1 MGRPAIRRRSR
12 AFLQSA
18 PARRSRR
25 DAPGVGRARLQC
37 ESRGGGY
44 VRRVRSLAVC
54 TSSTPVCGPLT
65 HRLLRLPLK
74 MKAVGPNTA
83 TMNEV
88 ATLPGWRHARWGLG
102 ALGVLL
108 AACALHALAK
118 FDAGP
123 LSWLLEKWGYNV
135 VLVGSGVACLMRGI
149 TIRAERAAWLTMGVA
164 VVGWAIGN
172 VWYTAVL
179 WDMDPIPIPSL
190 SDVLWLVYYPVVY
203 VAVAML
209 LRARIARFHASLWVD
224 GALAA
229 LAVVAL
235 SAAVVFQSVLA
246 STGGERLEV
255 ATNLAYPLGDLILLG
270 MVTGGV
276 ALTGWKPGRTWG
288 ALALSF
294 IVFGVSDG
302 IYLWGNATGSWQ
314 AGSVF
319 EAGWPAATL
328 LLAWAAW
335 MPPRHVR
342 PRPLDGR
349 RMLVVPTM
357 FALLGLTLLISDHF
371 ERLNLLAVALAWAS
385 VLAVIGRFG
394 LTFFANLTMLADT
407 REESL
412 TDALTGLGNRRRLMR
427 DLEIVLHPDGGRP
440 SALVLFDLN
449 GFKGYNDVFGHP
461 AGDALLARLGA
472 RLGAAM
478 GADARAYRMGGDE
491 FCVLAPL
498 EEGNPLATVERG
510 RRALAEVGDGFE
522 ISAADGCVLVPDEAA
537 DAGAAL
543 GIADRRMYA
552 EKATARRSADEQS
565 RDVLLKALEEHHPD
579 LGAHVHDVGLLAA
592 AVASE
597 LGLDARAL
605 QHVRH
610 AAELHDI
617 GKVAV
622 PSSILDKPGK
632 LDAQEW
638 EFIAR
643 HTIIGERILGAAEGL
658 RPVATLVR
666 ASHERFDGTGYPD
679 GLRGD
684 EVPLGARIVSVCDAY
699 DAMTSDRPYQ
709 RPPPPEAAIAELR
722 RCAGT
727 QFDPTVAAAF
737 CRVSAMQTAD
747 AAE

>member
-1 MGRPAIRRRSR
+1 MT
-12 AFLQSA
+12 SA
-18 PARRSRR
+18 
-25 DAPGVGRARLQC
+25 
-37 ESRGGGY
+37 
-44 VRRVRSLAVC
+44 
-54 TSSTPVCGPLT
+54 
-65 HRLLRLPLK
+65 
-74 MKAVGPNTA
+74 
-83 TMNEV
+83 
-88 ATLPGWRHARWGLG
+88 ATLPGWRYVRWALC

-108 AACALHALAK
+108 AACAVHALAK

-135 VLVGSGVACLMRGI
+135 VLVGSGLACLARGV
-149 TIRAERAAWLTMGVA
+149 TTRAERAAWLTMGVA
-164 VVGWAIGN
+164 VVGWALGN
-172 VWYTAVL
+172 VYYTAVL
-179 WDMDPIPIPSL
+179 WDQDPIPIPSP

-229 LAVVAL
+229 LAVAAL
-235 SAAVVFQSVLA
+235 SAAVVFQSVLET
-246 STGGERLEV
+246 TGGQPVEV
-255 ATNLAYPLGDLILLG
+255 ATNLAYPLGDLVLLG

-288 ALALSF
+288 ALAGSF
-294 IVFGVSDG
+294 ILFGVSDG
-302 IYLWGNATGSWQ
+302 IYLWGNATGTWV
-314 AGSVF
+314 AGSIF

-335 MPPRHVR
+335 MAPKHVR
-342 PRPLDGR
+342 PRPLEGR
-349 RMLVVPTM
+349 RMLVVPTL

-371 ERLNLLAVALAWAS
+371 DRMNLLAVALAWAS

-394 LTFFANLTMLADT
+394 MTFFANLTMLGRHARGVAD
-407 REESL
+407 RRAHRARQPPAA
-412 TDALTGLGNRRRLMR
+412 DARPRGRPG
-427 DLEIVLHPDGGRP
+427 PDGGRP

-478 GADARAYRMGGDE
+478 GDDARAYRMGGDE
-491 FCVLAPL
+491 FCVLAPI
-498 EEGNPLATVERG
+498 EEGNPLATLERG
-510 RRALAEVGDGFE
+510 RRALGEVGDGFE
-522 ISAADGCVLVPDEAA
+522 ISAAHGCVLVPDEAD
-537 DAGAAL
+537 DAGSAL

-592 AVASE
+592 AVAGE

-622 PSSILDKPGK
+622 PSAILDKPGK
-632 LDAQEW
+632 LDADEW
-638 EFIAR
+638 AFIAR
-643 HTIIGERILGAAEGL
+643 HTIIGERILGAAIAL

-666 ASHERFDGTGYPD
+666 ASHERYDGSGYPD
-679 GLRGD
+679 GLRG
-684 EVPLGARIVSVCDAY
+684 EEIPLGSRIVSVCDAY

-709 RPPPPEAAIAELR
+709 RALDPEDALAELR

-727 QFDPTVAAAF
+727 QFDPVVVDAF
-737 CRVSAMQTAD
+737 CRVSAMRTAD

>member
-1 MGRPAIRRRSR
+1 MNTV
-12 AFLQSA
+12 A
-18 PARRSRR
+18 P
-25 DAPGVGRARLQC
+25 
-37 ESRGGGY
+37 
-44 VRRVRSLAVC
+44 
-54 TSSTPVCGPLT
+54 
-65 HRLLRLPLK
+65 
-74 MKAVGPNTA
+74 
-83 TMNEV
+83 
-88 ATLPGWRHARWGLG
+88 LPGWRGVRWVLG
-102 ALGVLL
+102 ALAALL
-108 AACALHALAK
+108 AACAVHALAG
-118 FDAGP
+118 FEAGP

-135 VLVGSGVACLMRGI
+135 VLVASGVLCLARGV
-149 TIRAERAAWLTMGVA
+149 RVRDERAAWLTMGVG
-164 VVGWAIGN
+164 VVGWALGN
-172 VWYTAVL
+172 VYYTVVL
-179 WDMDPIPIPSL
+179 WNLDPIPIPSL
-190 SDVLWLVYYPVVY
+190 SDVLWIGYYPVVY

-229 LAVVAL
+229 LAVAAL

-246 STGGERLEV
+246 STGGDPIEV
-255 ATNLAYPLGDLILLG
+255 GTNLAYPLGDLILLG

-288 ALALSF
+288 ALAASF
-294 IVFGVSDG
+294 VLFGVSDG
-302 IYLWGNATGSWQ
+302 IYLWGNATGTWQ

-349 RMLVVPTM
+349 RTLVVPTL

-371 ERLNLLAVALAWAS
+371 SRLNLLAVALAWSS

-394 LTFFANLTMLADT
+394 MTFFANLTMLADT
-407 REESL
+407 RTEAL

-427 DLEIVLHPDGGRP
+427 DLEEALHPMDLTP
-440 SALVLFDLN
+440 CALVLYDLN

-472 RLGAAM
+472 RLGAAV
-478 GADARAYRMGGDE
+478 GPDARAYRMGGDE
-491 FCVLAPL
+491 FCVLAPIGV
-498 EEGNPLATVERG
+498 GNPLALLERG
-510 RRALAEVGDGFE
+510 QRALGEVGDGFE
-522 ISAADGCVLVPDEAA
+522 ISAAHGCVLVPEEAD
-537 DAGAAL
+537 DAATAL
-543 GIADRRMYA
+543 GLADRRMYA

-579 LGAHVHDVGLLAA
+579 LGDHVHDVGLLAE
-592 AVASE
+592 AVAEE
-597 LGLDARAL
+597 LGIAGRQLHHIR
-605 QHVRH
+605 Q

-622 PSSILDKPGK
+622 PRAILDKPGR
-632 LDAQEW
+632 LDPDEW
-638 EFIAR
+638 AFIAR
-643 HTIIGERILGAAEGL
+643 HTLIGERILGAAVAL
-658 RPVATLVR
+658 RPVARLVR
-666 ASHERFDGTGYPD
+666 ASHERWDGNGYPD
-679 GLRGD
+679 GLAG
-684 EVPLGARIVSVCDAY
+684 EEIPLGARIVTACDAY

-709 RPPPPEAAIAELR
+709 RALDHDEAIAELH

-727 QFDPTVAAAF
+727 QFDPVVVDAF
-737 CRVSAMQTAD
+737 CRVSARATAD

>member
-1 MGRPAIRRRSR
+1 MN
-12 AFLQSA
+12 
-18 PARRSRR
+18 
-25 DAPGVGRARLQC
+25 DAQ
-37 ESRGGGY
+37 
-44 VRRVRSLAVC
+44 
-54 TSSTPVCGPLT
+54 
-65 HRLLRLPLK
+65 
-74 MKAVGPNTA
+74 
-83 TMNEV
+83 
-88 ATLPGWRHARWGLG
+88 TLPGWRAARF
-102 ALGVLL
+102 ALAALAALL
-108 AACALHALAK
+108 AACAVHALAG

-135 VLVGSGVACLMRGI
+135 VLVGSGLACLARGVRV
-149 TIRAERAAWLTMGVA
+149 RAERAAWLTMGGG
-164 VVGWAIGN
+164 VVGWGIGN
-172 VWYTAVL
+172 LWDTAVL

-209 LRARIARFHASLWVD
+209 LRARIARFHASPWVD

-229 LAVVAL
+229 LAVAAL

-294 IVFGVSDG
+294 VVFGVGDG
-302 IYLWGNATGSWQ
+302 VYLWANATGTWV

-319 EAGWPAATL
+319 EASWPAATL

-342 PRPLDGR
+342 PRPLEGR
-349 RMLVVPTM
+349 RMLVVPTL
-357 FALLGLTLLISDHF
+357 FALLGLTLHISDHF
-371 ERLNLLAVALAWAS
+371 NRLNLLAVALAWAS

-407 REESL
+407 RTEAL
-412 TDALTGLGNRRRLMR
+412 TDALTGLGNRRKLMR
-427 DLEIVLHPDGGRP
+427 DLAETLHPEERRP
-440 SALVLFDLN
+440 CALVLYDLN

-472 RLGAAM
+472 HLGAAVSP
-478 GADARAYRMGGDE
+478 DARAYRMGGDE
-491 FCVLAPL
+491 FCVLAPIDV
-498 EEGNPLATVERG
+498 GNPLALLERG
-510 RRALAEVGDGFE
+510 QRALGELGDGFE
-522 ISAADGCVLVPDEAA
+522 ISAAHGCVLVPEEAE
-537 DAGAAL
+537 DAGTAL

-632 LDAQEW
+632 LDPEEW

-643 HTIIGERILGAAEGL
+643 HTIIGERILGAAVAL

-666 ASHERFDGTGYPD
+666 ASHEHYDGKGYPD
-679 GLRGD
+679 GLRG
-684 EVPLGARIVSVCDAY
+684 EEIPLGARIVSVCDAY

-709 RPPPPEAAIAELR
+709 RSLSPDEALAELR

-727 QFDPTVAAAF
+727 QFDPAVVDAF
-737 CRVSAMQTAD
+737 CRVSARETAD

>member
-1 MGRPAIRRRSR
+1 MT
-12 AFLQSA
+12 SA
-18 PARRSRR
+18 
-25 DAPGVGRARLQC
+25 
-37 ESRGGGY
+37 
-44 VRRVRSLAVC
+44 
-54 TSSTPVCGPLT
+54 
-65 HRLLRLPLK
+65 
-74 MKAVGPNTA
+74 
-83 TMNEV
+83 
-88 ATLPGWRHARWGLG
+88 ATLPGWRHARWALG
-102 ALGVLL
+102 ALAILL
-108 AACALHALAK
+108 AVCATHAVIA

-123 LSWLLEKWGYNV
+123 LSWLIEKWGYNV
-135 VLVGSGVACLMRGI
+135 VLVGSGLACLVRGLK
-149 TIRAERAAWLTMGVA
+149 IRTERTAWLVMGVG
-164 VVGWAIGN
+164 VVGWALGN
-172 VWYTAVL
+172 VYYTAVL
-179 WDMDPIPIPSL
+179 WDMDPIPIPSV
-190 SDVLWLVYYPVVY
+190 SDVLWLVYYPIVY

-224 GALAA
+224 GAIAA
-229 LAVVAL
+229 LAVAAL
-235 SAAVVFQSVLA
+235 SAAVVFQSVLD
-246 STGGERLEV
+246 STGGQPLEV

-288 ALALSF
+288 ALAFSF
-294 IVFGVSDG
+294 VIFGVGDG
-302 IYLWGNATGSWQ
+302 VYLWGNATGTWV
-314 AGSVF
+314 AGSIF
-319 EAGWPAATL
+319 EASWPAATL

-342 PRPLDGR
+342 PRPLEGR
-349 RMLVVPTM
+349 RMLVVPTL
-357 FALLGLTLLISDHF
+357 FALLGLTLLITDHF
-371 ERLNLLAVALAWAS
+371 DRMNLLAVALAWTS

-394 LTFFANLTMLADT
+394 MTFFANLTMLADT

-427 DLEIVLHPDGGRP
+427 DLADVLDPDAGRP

-478 GADARAYRMGGDE
+478 GAEARAYRMGGDE
-491 FCVLAPL
+491 FCVLAPI
-498 EEGNPLATVERG
+498 EEGNPLATLERG
-510 RRALAEVGDGFE
+510 RRALGEIGDGFE
-522 ISAADGCVLVPDEAA
+522 ISAAHGCVLVPDEAD

-579 LGAHVHDVGLLAA
+579 LGEHVHDVGLLAA
-592 AVASE
+592 AVAQE

-622 PSSILDKPGK
+622 PSAILDKPGK
-632 LDAQEW
+632 LDAEEW
-638 EFIAR
+638 KFIAR
-643 HTIIGERILGAAEGL
+643 HTIIGERILGAADAL

-666 ASHERFDGTGYPD
+666 ASHEHYDGNGYPD

-684 EVPLGARIVSVCDAY
+684 EIPLGARIVSVCDAF

-709 RPPPPEAAIAELR
+709 RALEPDEAIAELR

-727 QFDPTVAAAF
+727 QFDPDVVDAF
-737 CRVSAMQTAD
+737 CRVSALQTAD
-747 AAE
+747 AGE

>member
-1 MGRPAIRRRSR
+1 MT
-12 AFLQSA
+12 
-18 PARRSRR
+18 
-25 DAPGVGRARLQC
+25 DA
-37 ESRGGGY
+37 
-44 VRRVRSLAVC
+44 
-54 TSSTPVCGPLT
+54 
-65 HRLLRLPLK
+65 
-74 MKAVGPNTA
+74 
-83 TMNEV
+83 
-88 ATLPGWRHARWGLG
+88 ATLPGWNRVRW
-102 ALGVLL
+102 ALAAIGVLL
-108 AACALHALAK
+108 AACAFHALVK

-135 VLVGSGVACLMRGI
+135 VLVGSGLACLARGVK
-149 TIRAERAAWLTMGVA
+149 IRAERTAWLTIGVA
-164 VVGWAIGN
+164 VVGWALGN
-172 VWYTAVL
+172 VYYTAVL
-179 WDMDPIPIPSL
+179 WDMDPIPIPSV
-190 SDVLWLVYYPVVY
+190 SDGLWLVYYPVVY
-203 VAVAML
+203 VGVAML

-229 LAVVAL
+229 LAVAAL
-235 SAAVVFQSVLA
+235 SAAVVFQSVLQ
-246 STGGERLEV
+246 STGGEPVEV
-255 ATNLAYPLGDLILLG
+255 ATNLAYPLGDLVLLG

-288 ALALSF
+288 ALAGSF
-294 IVFGVSDG
+294 VLFGVSDG
-302 IYLWGNATGSWQ
+302 IYLWGNATGTWQ

-342 PRPLDGR
+342 PRPLEGR
-349 RMLVVPTM
+349 RMLVVPTL

-371 ERLNLLAVALAWAS
+371 HRLNLLAVALAWAS
-385 VLAVIGRFG
+385 LLAVIGRFG
-394 LTFFANLTMLADT
+394 MTFFANLTMLAHT

-412 TDALTGLGNRRRLMR
+412 TDALTGLGNRRRLIR
-427 DLEIVLHPDGGRP
+427 DLEDVLHPHGGMP

-472 RLGAAM
+472 RLGAAV
-478 GADARAYRMGGDE
+478 GPDARAYRMGGDE
-491 FCVLAPL
+491 FCVLAPID
-498 EEGNPLATVERG
+498 EGNPLATLDRG
-510 RRALAEVGDGFE
+510 RRALGELGDGFE
-522 ISAADGCVLVPDEAA
+522 ISAAHGCVLVPEEAD
-537 DAGAAL
+537 DAGTAL

-565 RDVLLKALEEHHPD
+565 RDVLLKALEAHHPE
-579 LGAHVHDVGLLAA
+579 LGEHVQDVGVLAA
-592 AVASE
+592 AVAEE
-597 LGLDARAL
+597 LGLGGQQL

-632 LDAQEW
+632 LDAEEW
-638 EFIAR
+638 RFIAR
-643 HTIIGERILGAAEGL
+643 HTIIGERILGAASAL

-666 ASHERFDGTGYPD
+666 ASHEHYDGNGYPD
-679 GLRGD
+679 GLRGH
-684 EVPLGARIVSVCDAY
+684 EIPLGARIVSVCDAY

-709 RPPPPEAAIAELR
+709 RSLEHADALAELR

-727 QFDPTVAAAF
+727 QFDPAVVDAF
-737 CRVSAMQTAD
+737 CRVNARQTAD

>member
-1 MGRPAIRRRSR
+1 VTNAPTLRGR
-12 AFLQSA
+12 
-18 PARRSRR
+18 
-25 DAPGVGRARLQC
+25 DGV
-37 ESRGGGY
+37 
-44 VRRVRSLAVC
+44 
-54 TSSTPVCGPLT
+54 
-65 HRLLRLPLK
+65 
-74 MKAVGPNTA
+74 
-83 TMNEV
+83 
-88 ATLPGWRHARWGLG
+88 RWALG
-102 ALGVLL
+102 ALGLLL
-108 AACALHALAK
+108 AACALHALAG

-135 VLVGSGVACLMRGI
+135 VLVGSGVICLLRGVWV
-149 TIRAERAAWLTMGVA
+149 RAERAAWITMGVG
-164 VVGWAIGN
+164 VVGWAMGN

-179 WDMDPIPIPSL
+179 WNMDPIPIPSV
-190 SDVLWLVYYPVVY
+190 SDVLWLIYYPIVY

-229 LAVVAL
+229 LAVAAL
-235 SAAVVFQSVLA
+235 SAAVVFESVLQT
-246 STGGERLEV
+246 TGGEPLEV
-255 ATNLAYPLGDLILLG
+255 ATNLAYPLGDLVLLG

-335 MPPRHVR
+335 MPPKHVR
-342 PRPLDGR
+342 PRPLEGR
-349 RMLVVPTM
+349 RMLVVPTL

-371 ERLNLLAVALAWAS
+371 DRLNLLAVALAWAS

-394 LTFFANLTMLADT
+394 MTFFANLTMLADT
-407 REESL
+407 RHEAL

-427 DLEIVLHPDGGRP
+427 DLGDVLAEGGRP
-440 SALVLFDLN
+440 SVLVLFDLN

-472 RLGAAM
+472 RLGAAVQAPA
-478 GADARAYRMGGDE
+478 GAYRMGGDE
-491 FCVLAPL
+491 FCLLAPL
-498 EEGNPLATVERG
+498 DGCNPLAVVEQG
-510 RRALAEVGDGFE
+510 RLALDEVGDGFE
-522 ISAADGCVLVPDEAA
+522 ISAAYGSVLVPEEAD

-592 AVASE
+592 AVAEE
-597 LGLDARAL
+597 LGLGGREL

-622 PSSILDKPGK
+622 PSAILDKPGR
-632 LDAQEW
+632 LDPHEW

-643 HTIIGERILGAAEGL
+643 HTLIGERILGAAVAL

-666 ASHERFDGTGYPD
+666 ASHEHFDGNGYPD
-679 GLRGD
+679 GLRGGD
-684 EVPLGARIVSVCDAY
+684 IPLGARIVSVCDAY

-709 RPPPPEAAIAELR
+709 RSLSPAEAIDELR

-727 QFDPTVAAAF
+727 QFDPVVVDAF
-737 CRVSAMQTAD
+737 CRVSATITAD

>member
-1 MGRPAIRRRSR
+1 MTP
-12 AFLQSA
+12 
-18 PARRSRR
+18 
-25 DAPGVGRARLQC
+25 DAV
-37 ESRGGGY
+37 
-44 VRRVRSLAVC
+44 
-54 TSSTPVCGPLT
+54 
-65 HRLLRLPLK
+65 
-74 MKAVGPNTA
+74 
-83 TMNEV
+83 
-88 ATLPGWRHARWGLG
+88 LPGWSHVRWALG

-108 AACALHALAK
+108 AACAVHALVN

-135 VLVGSGVACLMRGI
+135 VLVGSGVACLLRGVL
-149 TIRAERAAWLTMGVA
+149 IRAERGAWLTMGA
-164 VVGWAIGN
+164 GVVGWAIGN
-172 VWYTAVL
+172 VYYTAVL

-190 SDVLWLVYYPVVY
+190 SDALWIVYYPVVY

-229 LAVVAL
+229 LAVAAL
-235 SAAVVFQSVLA
+235 SAAVVFQSVLET
-246 STGGERLEV
+246 TGGQPLEV

-294 IVFGVSDG
+294 VIFGVGDG
-302 IYLWGNATGSWQ
+302 VYLWANATGTWV

-319 EAGWPAATL
+319 EGSWPAATL

-342 PRPLDGR
+342 PRPLEGR
-349 RMLVVPTM
+349 RVLVVPTL

-371 ERLNLLAVALAWAS
+371 DRLNLLAVALAWAS

-427 DLEIVLHPDGGRP
+427 DLEEVLHPAGGRP

-478 GADARAYRMGGDE
+478 GPDARAYRMGGDE

-522 ISAADGCVLVPDEAA
+522 ISAADGCVLVPEEAA

-592 AVASE
+592 AVATE

-643 HTIIGERILGAAEGL
+643 HTIIGERILGAAVAL

-666 ASHERFDGTGYPD
+666 ASHERYDGSGYPD
-679 GLRGD
+679 GLRG
-684 EVPLGARIVSVCDAY
+684 EEIPLGARIVSVCDAY
-699 DAMTSDRPYQ
+699 DAMTSHRPYQ
-709 RPPPPEAAIAELR
+709 RALGPEDALAELR

-727 QFDPTVAAAF
+727 QFDPAIVDAF
-737 CRVSAMQTAD
+737 CRVSALQTAD

>member
-1 MGRPAIRRRSR
+1 M
-12 AFLQSA
+12 
-18 PARRSRR
+18 
-25 DAPGVGRARLQC
+25 
-37 ESRGGGY
+37 
-44 VRRVRSLAVC
+44 
-54 TSSTPVCGPLT
+54 TP
-65 HRLLRLPLK
+65 
-74 MKAVGPNTA
+74 
-83 TMNEV
+83 V
-88 ATLPGWRHARWGLG
+88 ATLPGWRYVRW
-102 ALGVLL
+102 ALCGMGVLL

-135 VLVGSGVACLMRGI
+135 VLVGSGVICLLRGA
-149 TIRAERAAWLTMGVA
+149 TVRAERAAWLTMGVG
-164 VVGWAIGN
+164 VVGWAICN

-179 WDMDPIPIPSL
+179 WDMDPIPIPSV
-190 SDVLWLVYYPVVY
+190 SDVLWLIYYPIVY

-209 LRARIARFHASLWVD
+209 LRARIARFHPSLWVD

-229 LAVVAL
+229 LAVAAL
-235 SAAVVFQSVLA
+235 SAAVVFQSVLET
-246 STGGERLEV
+246 TGGRPLEV
-255 ATNLAYPLGDLILLG
+255 ATNLAYPLGDLVLLG

-276 ALTGWKPGRTWG
+276 ALTGWKPGRTCG

-335 MPPRHVR
+335 MPPKHVR
-342 PRPLDGR
+342 PRPLAGR
-349 RMLVVPTM
+349 RMLVVPTL

-371 ERLNLLAVALAWAS
+371 DRLNLLAVALAWAS

-394 LTFFANLTMLADT
+394 MTFFPNLTTPPDT
-407 REESL
+407 RQEAL
-412 TDALTGLGNRRRLMR
+412 TDALTGLGNRRKLLR
-427 DLEIVLHPDGGRP
+427 DLEEALHAGAAAP
-440 SALVLFDLN
+440 STLVLFDLN

-472 RLGAAM
+472 RLGEAM
-478 GADARAYRMGGDE
+478 GGDGRAYRMGGDE

-498 EEGNPLATVERG
+498 QEGNPLATVERG

-522 ISAADGCVLVPDEAA
+522 IRAADGCVLVPEEAA

-597 LGLDARAL
+597 IGLDARAL

-632 LDAQEW
+632 LDPEEW

-643 HTIIGERILGAAEGL
+643 HTIIGERILGAADAL
-658 RPVATLVR
+658 RPGATLVR
-666 ASHERFDGTGYPD
+666 ASHEHYDGKGYPD
-679 GLRGD
+679 GLRG
-684 EVPLGARIVSVCDAY
+684 EEIPLGARIVSVCDAY

-709 RPPPPEAAIAELR
+709 RALSP
-722 RCAGT
+722 
-727 QFDPTVAAAF
+727 
-737 CRVSAMQTAD
+737 
-747 AAE
+747 

>member
-1 MGRPAIRRRSR
+1 MN
-12 AFLQSA
+12 
-18 PARRSRR
+18 
-25 DAPGVGRARLQC
+25 DAG
-37 ESRGGGY
+37 
-44 VRRVRSLAVC
+44 
-54 TSSTPVCGPLT
+54 
-65 HRLLRLPLK
+65 
-74 MKAVGPNTA
+74 
-83 TMNEV
+83 
-88 ATLPGWRHARWGLG
+88 TLPGWHRVRWILV
-102 ALGVLL
+102 AIAVLL
-108 AACALHALAK
+108 AACALHALVR

-135 VLVGSGVACLMRGI
+135 VLVGSGLLCLWRGVKV
-149 TIRAERAAWLTMGVA
+149 RAERTAWLTMGVG
-164 VVGWAIGN
+164 VVGWAFGN
-172 VWYTAVL
+172 VYYTAVL
-179 WDMDPIPIPSL
+179 WDMDPIPIPSV

-203 VAVAML
+203 IAVAML

-229 LAVVAL
+229 LAVAAL
-235 SAAVVFQSVLA
+235 SAAVVFQSVLQ
-246 STGGERLEV
+246 STGGEPVEV
-255 ATNLAYPLGDLILLG
+255 ATNLAYPLGDLVLLG

-294 IVFGVSDG
+294 ILFGVSDG

-319 EAGWPAATL
+319 EAGWPAATV

-342 PRPLDGR
+342 PRPLEGR
-349 RMLVVPTM
+349 RMLVVPTL

-371 ERLNLLAVALAWAS
+371 SRLNLLAVALAWAS

-394 LTFFANLTMLADT
+394 MTFFANLTMLAHT

-427 DLEIVLHPDGGRP
+427 DLEEVLHPAGGTP

-472 RLGAAM
+472 RLGAAVSP
-478 GADARAYRMGGDE
+478 DARAYRMGGDE
-491 FCVLAPL
+491 FCVLAPIDD
-498 EEGNPLATVERG
+498 GNPLATLDRG
-510 RRALAEVGDGFE
+510 RRALGELGDGFE
-522 ISAADGCVLVPDEAA
+522 ISAAHGCVLVPEEAD
-537 DAGAAL
+537 DAGSAL

-579 LGAHVHDVGLLAA
+579 LGEHVHDVGLLAA
-592 AVASE
+592 AVAEE
-597 LGLDARAL
+597 LGLGGQQL

-632 LDAQEW
+632 LDAEEW
-638 EFIAR
+638 RFVAR
-643 HTIIGERILGAAEGL
+643 HTLIGERILGAAIAL

-666 ASHERFDGTGYPD
+666 ASHEHYDGNGYPD

-684 EVPLGARIVSVCDAY
+684 EIPLGARIVSVCDAY

-709 RPPPPEAAIAELR
+709 RSLDHDAALGELR

-727 QFDPTVAAAF
+727 QFDPSVVDAF
-737 CRVSAMQTAD
+737 CRVSRRATAD

>member
-1 MGRPAIRRRSR
+1 MN
-12 AFLQSA
+12 
-18 PARRSRR
+18 
-25 DAPGVGRARLQC
+25 DA
-37 ESRGGGY
+37 
-44 VRRVRSLAVC
+44 
-54 TSSTPVCGPLT
+54 
-65 HRLLRLPLK
+65 
-74 MKAVGPNTA
+74 
-83 TMNEV
+83 
-88 ATLPGWRHARWGLG
+88 ATLPGWDRVRWALG
-102 ALGVLL
+102 AIGVLL
-108 AACALHALAK
+108 AACAFHALVK

-123 LSWLLEKWGYNV
+123 LAWLLDKWGYNV
-135 VLVGSGVACLMRGI
+135 VLVGSGLACLARGVK
-149 TIRAERAAWLTMGVA
+149 IRAERTAWLTMGVA
-164 VVGWAIGN
+164 VVGWALGN
-172 VWYTAVL
+172 VYYTAVL
-179 WDMDPIPIPSL
+179 WDMDPIPIPSV

-229 LAVVAL
+229 LAVAAL
-235 SAAVVFQSVLA
+235 SAAVVFQSVQQ
-246 STGGERLEV
+246 STGGEPVEV

-335 MPPRHVR
+335 MPPRLVR
-342 PRPLDGR
+342 PRPLEGR
-349 RMLVVPTM
+349 RMLVVPTL
-357 FALLGLTLLISDHF
+357 FALLGLVLLISDHF
-371 ERLNLLAVALAWAS
+371 NRLNLLAVALAWAS
-385 VLAVIGRFG
+385 LLAVIGRFG
-394 LTFFANLTMLADT
+394 MTFFANLTMLADT

-412 TDALTGLGNRRRLMR
+412 TDALTGLGNRRRLIR
-427 DLEIVLHPDGGRP
+427 DLEDVLHPMGGTP

-472 RLGAAM
+472 RLGAAV
-478 GADARAYRMGGDE
+478 GPDARAYRMGGDE
-491 FCVLAPL
+491 FCVLAPIDA
-498 EEGNPLATVERG
+498 GNPLATLDRG
-510 RRALAEVGDGFE
+510 RLALGELGDGFE
-522 ISAADGCVLVPDEAA
+522 ISAAHGCVLVPEEAD
-537 DAGAAL
+537 DAGSAL

-579 LGAHVHDVGLLAA
+579 LGEHVQDVGLLAA
-592 AVASE
+592 ALSEE
-597 LGLDARAL
+597 LGLGGQQL

-632 LDAQEW
+632 LDADEW
-638 EFIAR
+638 RFIAR
-643 HTIIGERILGAAEGL
+643 HTIIGERILGAAIAL

-666 ASHERFDGTGYPD
+666 ASHEHFDGNGYPD
-679 GLRGD
+679 GLRGH
-684 EVPLGARIVSVCDAY
+684 EIPLGARIVSVCDAY

-709 RPPPPEAAIAELR
+709 RSLDHEAAIAELR

-727 QFDPTVAAAF
+727 QFDPAVVDAF
-737 CRVSAMQTAD
+737 CRVSQNQTAD

>member
-1 MGRPAIRRRSR
+1 M
-12 AFLQSA
+12 
-18 PARRSRR
+18 
-25 DAPGVGRARLQC
+25 DD
-37 ESRGGGY
+37 
-44 VRRVRSLAVC
+44 
-54 TSSTPVCGPLT
+54 
-65 HRLLRLPLK
+65 
-74 MKAVGPNTA
+74 
-83 TMNEV
+83 V
-88 ATLPGWRHARWGLG
+88 AKLPGRRGIRWVLA
-102 ALGVLL
+102 ALGLLL
-108 AACALHALAK
+108 AASAIHAVLG

-135 VLVGSGVACLMRGI
+135 VLVGSGLACFARGLKVR
-149 TIRAERAAWLTMGVA
+149 TERAAWLTMGA
-164 VVGWAIGN
+164 GVVGWALGN
-172 VWYTAVL
+172 VYYTVVL
-179 WDMDPIPIPSL
+179 WDMDPIPIPSV
-190 SDVLWLVYYPVVY
+190 SDVLWLAYYPIVY

-229 LAVVAL
+229 LAVAAL
-235 SAAVVFQSVLA
+235 SAAVVFQSVLEG
-246 STGGERLEV
+246 TGGRPIEV
-255 ATNLAYPLGDLILLG
+255 ATNLAYPLGDLVLLG

-302 IYLWGNATGSWQ
+302 IYLWGNATGTWQ

-349 RMLVVPTM
+349 RTLVIPTL

-371 ERLNLLAVALAWAS
+371 DRLNLLAVALAWAS

-394 LTFFANLTMLADT
+394 MTFFVNLSMLAHT
-407 REESL
+407 RAEAL
-412 TDALTGLGNRRRLMR
+412 TDALTGLGNRRKLMR
-427 DLEIVLHPDGGRP
+427 DLQEALHPGFETP
-440 SALVLFDLN
+440 CALVLYDLN

-472 RLGAAM
+472 RLGEAV
-478 GADARAYRMGGDE
+478 GPDARAYRMGGDE
-491 FCVLAPL
+491 FCVLAPIDV
-498 EEGNPLATVERG
+498 GNPLALLDRG
-510 RRALAEVGDGFE
+510 ARALGEIGDGFE
-522 ISAADGCVLVPDEAA
+522 ISAAHGCVLVPEEAE
-537 DAGAAL
+537 DAGTAL

-552 EKATARRSADEQS
+552 EKAGARRSADEQS

-579 LGAHVHDVGLLAA
+579 LGDHVHDVGLLAE
-592 AVASE
+592 AVAVE
-597 LGLDARAL
+597 LGLSEQQL
-605 QHVRH
+605 HHVRQ

-622 PSSILDKPGK
+622 PSAILDKPGR
-632 LDAQEW
+632 LDPEEW
-638 EFIAR
+638 RFIAR
-643 HTIIGERILGAAEGL
+643 HTLIGERILGAALAL
-658 RPVATLVR
+658 RPVARLVR
-666 ASHERFDGTGYPD
+666 SSHEHYDGNGYPD
-679 GLRGD
+679 GLRGHAI
-684 EVPLGARIVSVCDAY
+684 PLGARIVSVCDAY

-709 RPPPPEAAIAELR
+709 RSLEHDAAIDELR

-727 QFDPTVAAAF
+727 QFDPDIVEAF
-737 CRVSAMQTAD
+737 CRVSARQTAD

>member
-1 MGRPAIRRRSR
+1 MN
-12 AFLQSA
+12 
-18 PARRSRR
+18 
-25 DAPGVGRARLQC
+25 DAQ
-37 ESRGGGY
+37 
-44 VRRVRSLAVC
+44 
-54 TSSTPVCGPLT
+54 
-65 HRLLRLPLK
+65 
-74 MKAVGPNTA
+74 
-83 TMNEV
+83 
-88 ATLPGWRHARWGLG
+88 TLPGWRAARF
-102 ALGVLL
+102 ALAALAALL
-108 AACALHALAK
+108 AACAVHALAG

-123 LSWLLEKWGYNV
+123 LSCRLENGGYNG
-135 VLVGSGVACLMRGI
+135 VLVGSGLACLARGVRV
-149 TIRAERAAWLTMGVA
+149 RAERAAWLTMGGG

-172 VWYTAVL
+172 VWYTAAL

-229 LAVVAL
+229 LAVAAL
-235 SAAVVFQSVLA
+235 SAAVVFQSVLET
-246 STGGERLEV
+246 TGGRPLEV
-255 ATNLAYPLGDLILLG
+255 ATNLAYPLGDPILLG
-270 MVTGGV
+270 MVTRG
-276 ALTGWKPGRTWG
+276 AARAGWKPGRTWG

-342 PRPLDGR
+342 PRPLEGR
-349 RMLVVPTM
+349 RMLVVPTL

-394 LTFFANLTMLADT
+394 MTFFANLTMLVDT

-412 TDALTGLGNRRRLMR
+412 TDALTGLGNRRRLMG
-427 DLEIVLHPDGGRP
+427 DLEDVLAPDSGRP
-440 SALVLFDLN
+440 SVLVLFDLN

-461 AGDALLARLGA
+461 AGDALLAPPGASLGDA
-472 RLGAAM
+472 VRPHAA
-478 GADARAYRMGGDE
+478 AYRMGGDE

-498 EEGNPLATVERG
+498 EGCNPLAVVEGG
-510 RRALAEVGDGFE
+510 RVALGEAGDGFE
-522 ISAADGCVLVPDEAA
+522 ISAAYGSVLVPEEAD

-579 LGAHVHDVGLLAA
+579 LGAHVQDVGTLAA
-592 AVASE
+592 AVATE
-597 LGLDARAL
+597 LGLGGREL

-622 PSSILDKPGK
+622 PRAILDKPGR
-632 LDAQEW
+632 LDPDEW
-638 EFIAR
+638 AFIAR
-643 HTIIGERILGAAEGL
+643 HTLIGERILGAAVAL

-666 ASHERFDGTGYPD
+666 ASHEHYDGGGYPN
-679 GLRGD
+679 GLRGTD
-684 EVPLGARIVSVCDAY
+684 IPLGARIVSVCDAY
-699 DAMTSDRPYQ
+699 DAMTSERPYKAAMT
-709 RPPPPEAAIAELR
+709 PDAAIAELR

-727 QFDPTVAAAF
+727 QFDPAVVAAF
-737 CRVSAMQTAD
+737 CRVGASITAD